1 MRGSPGFSFSN
12 GVFCYLLH
20 CWGQSSQMKRKSSRS
35 SASAGGPKRQSANSS
50 FQRQSRSPAQSNLQQ
65 KADISCRTFALR
77 VTVLAYAATVTF
89 ALSRMRKPTGAI
101 VNCISS
107 CARPPSGVSKAMMSK
122 SRRVVAI
129 ASLISSIA
137 R

>member
-1 MRGSPGFSFSN
+1 MLNERTASHERGAAIHMARTNVWFRLN
-12 GVFCYLLH
+12 AVLH
-20 CWGQSSQMKRKSSRS
+20 PPSGTDWFR
-35 SASAGGPKRQSANSS
+35 
-50 FQRQSRSPAQSNLQQ
+50 RQSRSPAQSNLQQ
-65 KADISCRTFALR
+65 KADISCCTFVLR
-77 VTVLAYAATVTF
+77 VMVLAYAATGTF

-107 CARPPSGVSKAMMSK
+107 CAGPPSGVSKAMMSK
-122 SRRVVAI
+122 SRRIVAI